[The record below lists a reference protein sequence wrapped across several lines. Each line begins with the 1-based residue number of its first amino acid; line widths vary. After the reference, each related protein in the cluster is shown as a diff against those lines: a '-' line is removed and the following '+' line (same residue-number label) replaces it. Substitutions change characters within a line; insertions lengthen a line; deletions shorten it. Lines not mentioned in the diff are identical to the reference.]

1 MRPKIAFDPAA
12 LRGEMRKAFSLI
24 TGKWKLEILW
34 LLNQRVHRF
43 GELKKSIPGITQH
56 MLTAQLRELEADGL
70 VSREIF
76 AEVPPRVEY
85 SITSTAHAL
94 KPVMDGAVRLVAS
107 TQRQHGRT
115 ADMRPLIR
123 DGRDERGNVPGPLPQ
138 RRRGAGSRCQATANC
153 GRWNGFG

>member
-1 MRPKIAFDPAA
+1 MKKMTIEPKTIADPLA

-43 GELKKSIPGITQH
+43 GELKRSIPGITQH

-70 VSREIF
+70 ISRQIF

-85 SITSTAHAL
+85 AITLKAKAL
-94 KPVMDGAVRLVAS
+94 KPSWMRFSLGGCSTEAAS
-107 TQRQHGRT
+107 QTRPTKTWFIKLRCGLPALQR
-115 ADMRPLIR
+115 
-123 DGRDERGNVPGPLPQ
+123 
-138 RRRGAGSRCQATANC
+138 SS
-153 GRWNGFG
+153 

>member
-1 MRPKIAFDPAA
+1 MKKMTIEPKTIADPLA

-43 GELKKSIPGITQH
+43 GELKRSIPGITQH

-70 VSREIF
+70 ISRQIF

-85 SITSTAHAL
+85 AITLKAKAL
-94 KPVMDGAVRLVAS
+94 KPVMDALF
-107 TQRQHGRT
+107 TWWRQHGSGESNT
-115 ADMRPLIR
+115 PHKHK
-123 DGRDERGNVPGPLPQ
+123 
-138 RRRGAGSRCQATANC
+138 GAPPC
-153 GRWNGFG
+153 

>member
-1 MRPKIAFDPAA
+1 MVSIKKKTIEPGAVFDPVV
-12 LRGEMRKAFSLI
+12 LRGEMRKAFSMI

-70 VSREIF
+70 ISRQIF

-85 SITSTAHAL
+85 SITPTAHAL
-94 KPVMDGAVRLVAS
+94 KPVMEALFSWWHQYKGYMGEPP
-107 TQRQHGRT
+107 T
-115 ADMRPLIR
+115 
-123 DGRDERGNVPGPLPQ
+123 
-138 RRRGAGSRCQATANC
+138 C
-153 GRWNGFG
+153 GG